1 MKNFLHWVLW
11 CLEIILGCAL
21 FALGFDLFLAPH
33 NINAGGLSG
42 LAMIIVHLTKW
53 GSVALVSLLI
63 NIPLFLIGGLRIGK
77 KFFFGSLIGTAALS
91 GFLEL
96 FLALPAF
103 PTEPLLGAVFGGV
116 FCGAGAGLVFLAG
129 ASTGGSDIIV
139 RLLKKRWKHIPIGKI
154 VLGFDSAVMLLT
166 GIAFQDVSN
175 ILYCA
180 ITLYLCSKVVDAVVY
195 SFDYSKV
202 ALIVSGQYEAIAKAI
217 GDQLGRGVTYLYGQ
231 GSYSGKDTK
240 VILTAVKKQQLA
252 DLKEIVVSIDPDAFV
267 ILQESHQ
274 VLGDGFARYTS
285 DSL

>member
-1 MKNFLHWVLW
+1 
-11 CLEIILGCAL
+11 
-21 FALGFDLFLAPH
+21 
-33 NINAGGLSG
+33 
-42 LAMIIVHLTKW
+42 MI
-53 GSVALVSLLI
+53 
-63 NIPLFLIGGLRIGK
+63 
-77 KFFFGSLIGTAALS
+77 
-91 GFLEL
+91 
-96 FLALPAF
+96 
-103 PTEPLLGAVFGGV
+103 
-116 FCGAGAGLVFLAG
+116 
-129 ASTGGSDIIV
+129 
-139 RLLKKRWKHIPIGKI
+139 
-154 VLGFDSAVMLLT
+154 LT

-202 ALIVSGQYEAIAKAI
+202 AMIVSGKYEAIAKAI

-231 GSYSGKDTK
+231 GSYSGRDTK

-252 DLKEIVVSIDPDAFV
+252 DLKEIVVTIDPDAFV